1 MRYLVVELFV
11 AGNVF
16 GTLYEP
22 LSGLLGAGDELRVA
36 KDSSIISKLKTTAK
50 GGCGCNSATR
60 ETTYTRTTQL

>member
-1 MRYLVVELFV
+1 MRYLVIELFI

-36 KDSSIISKLKTTAK
+36 KDSSIISKLKTTPK
-50 GGCGCNSATR
+50 GGYGCNGAAGATS
-60 ETTYTRTTQL
+60 